1 MESWF
6 IITNIYY
13 TQLHVVW
20 LLLLLL
26 FFFFLLVHVESSIKY
41 GIYLFFERNI
51 LSDFEKIK

>member
-6 IITNIYY
+6 IITHIYY
-13 TQLHVVW
+13 TRLHVVW
-20 LLLLLL
+20 LL